1 MESYRR
7 KLIPYQVYL
16 REDQIAKL
24 RAMSATR
31 SASDYVRRAIDT
43 MNDRPMEFDEGF
55 RLGMEKAVEIVY
67 KSRHGQITFPGGE
80 TLGHMIVRDIKD
92 YLKVC
97 P

>member
-1 MESYRR
+1 METYRR

-24 RAMSATR
+24 KAMSATR
-31 SASDYVRRAIDT
+31 SASDYVRRSIDT
-43 MNDRPMEFDEGF
+43 MNDRPMDFDEGF
-55 RLGMEKAVEIVY
+55 KLGLEKALEIVH

-80 TLGHMIVRDIKD
+80 TLGHQIGHDIKE
-92 YLKVC
+92 YMKAL

>member
-1 MESYRR
+1 METYRR

-24 RAMSATR
+24 KAMSATR
-31 SASDYVRRAIDT
+31 SASDYVRRSIDT
-43 MNDRPMEFDEGF
+43 MNDRPMDFDEGF
-55 RLGMEKAVEIVY
+55 KLGLEKALEIVH

-80 TLGHMIVRDIKD
+80 TLGHQIGHDIEEYMKA
-92 YLKVC
+92 C

>member
-1 MESYRR
+1 
-7 KLIPYQVYL
+7 
-16 REDQIAKL
+16 
-24 RAMSATR
+24 
-31 SASDYVRRAIDT
+31 
-43 MNDRPMEFDEGF
+43 
-55 RLGMEKAVEIVY
+55 MEKAVEIVY